1 MKDAKVS
8 IEQMVTGSFVKYNVL
23 NNLISETYRG
33 SDANH
38 IHIFI
43 DLNSLV
49 KPLYSID
56 AWSYKYHNKY
66 ELAASILNMCTHY
79 RKFFSFMGVYANIY
93 LIFGL
98 NNPSTN
104 ATFVKGYNQKFV
116 DSYIKKKDTSEM
128 IYANLNILGLLCE
141 YIPGIYYFD
150 IGSCEVSSMIYRLID
165 HIQNAYKRKIESLII
180 SKDILSLQLI
190 PLFDSRVLRPH
201 KTKNGDESFIVDNLN
216 MWNKFCTEYRD
227 IHPFINNIN
236 TGFISNI
243 LAMTRVP
250 ERSMYSIL
258 GIPQA
263 YNIINKA
270 LEFRFLDNNK
280 IYTQSGI
287 NTALE
292 AQGVNVNLTELEMRF
307 KCINPQFQSAFVL
320 LYAKPEYRQI
330 NFIDL
335 EDRQGLQE
343 IISRYFSDIPI
354 DLNSL

>member
-8 IEQMVTGSFVKYNVL
+8 LEQMVTGSFVKYNVL
-23 NNLISETYRG
+23 NNLIQESYSG
-33 SDANH
+33 SNANH

-56 AWSYKYHNKY
+56 AWSYKYNNKY
-66 ELAASILNMCTHY
+66 ELAASILNMCAHY
-79 RKFFSFMGVYANIY
+79 RKFFSYIGVYANIY
-93 LIFGL
+93 LIYGL
-98 NNPSTN
+98 NNPNTN
-104 ATFVKGYNQKFV
+104 ATFVKGYNQKFM
-116 DSYIKKKDTSEM
+116 DAYIKKKDTTEM
-128 IYANLNILGLLCE
+128 IYSNLNILSLLCE
-141 YIPGIYYFD
+141 YITGVYYFD

-165 HIQNAYKRKIESLII
+165 HIQTIYQQKIESLII
-180 SKDILSLQLI
+180 SKDILALQLI

-201 KTKNGDESFIVDNLN
+201 KTKNGDESFIVDNSN

-227 IHPFINNIN
+227 INQFIHSIN

-250 ERSMYSIL
+250 ERSIYSIL
-258 GIPQA
+258 SIPQA
-263 YNIINKA
+263 YNIIYKA

-292 AQGVNVNLTELEMRF
+292 AQGINVNLTELEMRF
-307 KCINPQFQSAFVL
+307 KCINPQFQSAYVL
-320 LYAKPEYRQI
+320 LYANPEYREI
-330 NFIDL
+330 KFRDL
-335 EDRQGLQE
+335 DDKWGLQE
-343 IISRYFSDIPI
+343 IVSKYFSDIPI
-354 DLNSL
+354 ELLY